1 VDQWISSWC
10 FLTLNQGEYL
20 VTLPLRLLQLPNEML
35 RNCRKLVILS
45 TEKADN
51 RQERYT
57 GRESGSLHSLRGPD
71 PHPLEV
77 QTQSPVLDTYEVI
90 CDLSSKFLFLLRP
103 G

>member
-1 VDQWISSWC
+1 MKCSETVGSLLSSP
-10 FLTLNQGEYL
+10 Q
-20 VTLPLRLLQLPNEML
+20 
-35 RNCRKLVILS
+35 RKQTID
-45 TEKADN
+45 KKDN
-51 RQERYT
+51 T